1 MPCNG
6 PYVPQLA
13 YRIWAQVDSTL
24 IFDTNNFIT
33 LPSVPGLALKVG
45 LSASTAG
52 SVTFSNTSRVYIGQL
67 DSTLPVL
74 IVTPNLSLQ
83 FNGVAIKSGNYAIP
97 ATKLFTIEI
106 RDPNDIAGNSN
117 VVSYGTV
124 WLNSFTINATTATCT
139 VNSNNL
145 LVSLPRI
152 TANST
157 NNISLGSA
165 LFVRNFSIN
174 LTCPTTYGPN
184 IYTTFTD
191 NINPTNLTNILSL
204 DPASSAQGI
213 GIQIKYN
220 NSPIKFGP
228 DFDLPATTNQFLLKS
243 NVNGPTTFNFA
254 AQLIKTGVV
263 SSGDYKAT
271 ATFTLSYQ

>member
-1 MPCNG
+1 M
-6 PYVPQLA
+6 
-13 YRIWAQVDSTL
+13 
-24 IFDTNNFIT
+24 
-33 LPSVPGLALKVG
+33 PSVPGLALKVG